1 MKRTRLSGLVFHE
14 NLGTRRLVPCGT
26 IGWVDVTMFRMNTIY
41 MIEANWVIVVDIYG
55 LFLKLMCIQTPYNE
69 YELAIALY
77 VVIYSNV
84 IVLRLG

>member
-1 MKRTRLSGLVFHE
+1 
-14 NLGTRRLVPCGT
+14 
-26 IGWVDVTMFRMNTIY
+26 
-41 MIEANWVIVVDIYG
+41 VDIYG